1 MAAKSGR
8 KVRLFRGNGD
18 SPETFVGIS
27 GARVDELSANNELLD
42 ITDKDSSGWRK
53 FLNGDVGVKTRSIT
67 VSGVLADATLIQDFE
82 DGNENTYQFRVEGIG
97 TYEGQFMIPSMT
109 LTGNHDGVA
118 EYSLT
123 FESSGPVLFA

>member
-18 SPETFVGIS
+18 SPEQFAGIS

-53 FLNGDVGVKTRSIT
+53 FLDGEIGVKTRSIT
-67 VSGVLADATLIQDFE
+67 VSGVLADSTLINDFE
-82 DGNENTYQFRVEGIG
+82 DGNQNSYQFRIEGIG
-97 TYEGQFMIPSMT
+97 TYEGQFMIQSMSI
-109 LTGNHDGVA
+109 TGNHDGVA

-123 FESSGPVLFA
+123 FESTGQVLFA